1 MAITALHTAATAMD
15 ALSTKIDVIANNIAN
30 AGTVGF
36 KASRTNFQDLLYQI
50 QSQPGVQTAESATGT
65 PLGTQIG
72 LGVAVSNTQVSFRQG
87 SPQSTGNPLDVMIN
101 GDGFFKVELPGGG
114 TGYTRAGNFIRNADG
129 ELVLGNSPGHRI
141 EDAPTIPS
149 DTPADGVSI
158 SADGQVMIMT
168 PDGTSQSLGQLQLA
182 RFTNPAGLLQHGD
195 NIFLASAASG
205 DPIEGTPGQDG
216 IGTLSSS
223 MLELS
228 NTSAVG
234 ELVELIKTQR
244 VFQMNSQTIQAADET
259 LQVVANLRR

>member
-30 AGTVGF
+30 AGTIGF
-36 KASRTNFQDLLYQI
+36 KASRANFQDLLYQI
-50 QSQPGVQTAESATGT
+50 QAQPGVQTAESAAGT

-72 LGVAVSNTQVSFRQG
+72 LGVAVSNTQISFKQG
-87 SPQSTGNPLDVMIN
+87 SPQATGNPLDVMIN

-114 TGYTRAGNFIRNADG
+114 TGYTRAGNFIRNAVG
-129 ELVLGNSPGHRI
+129 ELVLGNGPGHRLQ
-141 EDAPTIPS
+141 DSPTIP
-149 DTPADGVSI
+149 DDVPFDKLGI
-158 SADGQVMIMT
+158 STDGQVT
-168 PDGTSQSLGQLQLA
+168 VTREDGTNESLGQLQLA
-182 RFTNPAGLLQHGD
+182 RFPNAAGLIQYGD
-195 NIFLASAASG
+195 NIFIASAASG
-205 DPIEGTPGQDG
+205 DPIEGTAGQNG
-216 IGTLSSS
+216 IGLLRGS

-244 VFQMNSQTIQAADET
+244 VFQMNSQIIQSADET